1 MDTVQLRGS
10 HKRLGIFHLHLPS
23 SKVKIKSKNAPNT
36 TVIPIKTIIAR
47 PTEFVNYAEFV
58 KLAIIRGELAPKY
71 SFSILD
77 HKGPLDHYAPR
88 QVIHNHSV
96 DLTNHLH
103 RVLGVHDFPLCQGPV
118 ILPLDSAT
126 EEKLSVGQ
134 ILTQRTVF
142 THSGDQACGE
152 WEPKATGLSAW
163 NELTNYDYVHACFHV
178 MVVLKS
184 AAKLQNNSEENNY
197 NV

>member
-1 MDTVQLRGS
+1 MDRVQLRGK
-10 HKRLGIFHLHLPS
+10 HRRLGIFNLHLPS

-36 TVIPIKTIIAR
+36 TIVPIKTIHAI

-58 KLAIIRGELAPKY
+58 KLSIIRGELAPKY
-71 SFSILD
+71 PFSI
-77 HKGPLDHYAPR
+77 LDHYAPR

-134 ILTQRTVF
+134 VLTQRTV
-142 THSGDQACGE
+142 
-152 WEPKATGLSAW
+152 LSLW
-163 NELTNYDYVHACFHV
+163 
-178 MVVLKS
+178 
-184 AAKLQNNSEENNY
+184 
-197 NV
+197 